1 MNEPPFPQ
9 KYALNLAQ
17 EKFQQLYLSA
27 TLQEVISKY
36 AISRKVYVYDG
47 FPNNVFYHKMRHYID
62 KSTAL

>member
-9 KYALNLAQ
+9 KHALNLAQ

-36 AISRKVYVYDG
+36 AISRKVYVYD
-47 FPNNVFYHKMRHYID
+47 VFVIKDFQTMYFIIK
-62 KSTAL
+62 